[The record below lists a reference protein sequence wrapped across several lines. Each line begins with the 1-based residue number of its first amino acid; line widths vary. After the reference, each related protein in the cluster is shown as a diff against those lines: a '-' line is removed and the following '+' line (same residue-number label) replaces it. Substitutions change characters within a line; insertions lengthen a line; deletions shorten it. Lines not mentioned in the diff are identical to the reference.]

1 MRFYRKASLKV
12 AVATELLRF
21 FAENKHWWLQPI
33 LLILFLFGVLIVIAQ
48 SSAIAPFIYALY

>member
-1 MRFYRKASLKV
+1 M
-12 AVATELLRF
+12 AVATDLLRF

-33 LLILFLFGVLIVIAQ
+33 LLILFLFGVLIILAQ